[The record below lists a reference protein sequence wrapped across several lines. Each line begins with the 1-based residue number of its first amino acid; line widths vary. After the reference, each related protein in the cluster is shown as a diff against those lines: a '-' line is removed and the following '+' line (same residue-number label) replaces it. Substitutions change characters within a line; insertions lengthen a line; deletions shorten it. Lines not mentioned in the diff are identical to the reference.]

1 MALVEKRKYYFLK
14 LNSLIA
20 FFAYKKPVM
29 FEEMPEKKEIHFWLI
44 LIHYKSKRP
53 LIIVVLKIFISF
65 TC

>member
-1 MALVEKRKYYFLK
+1 MDVVALVEKRKYYFLK

-44 LIHYKSKRP
+44 SIHYKMKNR
-53 LIIVVLKIFISF
+53 
-65 TC
+65 